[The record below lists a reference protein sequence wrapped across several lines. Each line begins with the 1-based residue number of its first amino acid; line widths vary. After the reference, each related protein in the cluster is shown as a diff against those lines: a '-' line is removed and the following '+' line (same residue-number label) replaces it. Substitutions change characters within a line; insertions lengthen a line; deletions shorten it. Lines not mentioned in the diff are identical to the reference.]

1 MTASLP
7 ATSTTMAAMMVF
19 HFATNK
25 LPLICMP
32 AQQQK
37 ASRNTLLV
45 AASHLRAAPHEQ
57 AGADPH
63 ACKAAIQQ
71 GPVRSQ

>member
-1 MTASLP
+1 MWPAAIMTASLP

-32 AQQQK
+32 AQQQHSK
-37 ASRNTLLV
+37 PEQMLV
-45 AASHLRAAPHEQ
+45 AASHLREAPH
-57 AGADPH
+57 G
-63 ACKAAIQQ
+63 QQ
-71 GPVRSQ
+71 DNVCFK